1 MGDLIN
7 NTVEQT
13 MTSSRLSPAII
24 QTRKNPEH
32 PLVCLTAYTAPMA
45 AIIDA
50 HCDIILVG
58 DSLGMVIYGMDGTTQ
73 VTTDMMVNH
82 GKAVSRVCKHA
93 CLVVDMPFGTY
104 EDSPEQAVATATRLY
119 TETQCDAVK
128 LEGGTAMAPMIRAI
142 VNAGIPV
149 MGHIGLQPQQAEKE
163 GGFKIKGKTQDDIDR
178 LMNDAKSVEEA
189 GVFSFVIEGTIAD
202 VSKQITQSVSVPT
215 IGIGACVECDGQIL
229 VTDDMLTLTPRQPK
243 FVRHYADLKTV
254 IGDAVRHYADDV
266 RNRKFPDDSEVYKV
280 K

>member
-1 MGDLIN
+1 MN
-7 NTVEQT
+7 A
-13 MTSSRLSPAII
+13 RLSPETIK
-24 QTRKNPEH
+24 TRKNPEY

-73 VTTDMMVNH
+73 VTTDMMINH
-82 GKAVSRVCKHA
+82 GKAVSRVCKNA

-119 TETQCDAVK
+119 TQTQCDAVK
-128 LEGGTAMAPMIRAI
+128 LEGGVDMAPMINAI
-142 VNAGIPV
+142 VKAGIPV

-163 GGFKIKGKTQDDIDR
+163 GGF
-178 LMNDAKSVEEA
+178 
-189 GVFSFVIEGTIAD
+189 SFVIEGTIAD
-202 VSKQITQSVSVPT
+202 VSKQITQTVSVPT

-243 FVRHYADLKTV
+243 FVRHYADLKTA
-254 IGDAVRHYADDV
+254 IGNAVQQYADDV
-266 RNRKFPDDSEVYKV
+266 RTRKFPDDTEVYKT